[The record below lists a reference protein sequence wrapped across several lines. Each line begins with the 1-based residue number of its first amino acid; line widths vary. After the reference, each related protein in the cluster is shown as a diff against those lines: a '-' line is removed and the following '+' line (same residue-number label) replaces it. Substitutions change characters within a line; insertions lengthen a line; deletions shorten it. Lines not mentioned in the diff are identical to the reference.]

1 MIILKAEIK
10 FIYSFIH
17 SDYNF
22 FYGFLPL
29 SDRDSQK
36 KKNGERGRARG
47 LHAANDP
54 GWNQTCTAAVKT
66 HPQDTVHALDELLG
80 HFSLLFV

>member
-17 SDYNF
+17 SYYF
-22 FYGFLPL
+22 YYGFLPL

-36 KKNGERGRARG
+36 KYGKRGRARG
-47 LHAANDP
+47 LHAANDL

-66 HPQDTVHALDELLG
+66 QPQDMVQALDELLG